1 MARPSKHDGI
11 IYRRNHSK
19 VWWMRYR
26 DRDGS
31 RRLESTHT
39 KDWHRANQQLH
50 ERLQAREN
58 NTLHV
63 VRKAERIV
71 FKEWAEFFLENYSQP
86 PIRTKSTHVANMNAL
101 KTLLPVFG
109 DMKLT
114 DIEATRIEVH
124 LRARLKQ
131 RKKVHRKGGT
141 VLLGTLKPAT
151 VHQEFRILRRI
162 FSVAVKKELCQANP
176 CDGISGHGQES
187 IPASLCHVERTGK
200 NRGRSTALPS

>member
-11 IYRRNHSK
+11 IKRRNDSK

-31 RRLESTHT
+31 RRIESTHT
-39 KDWHRANQQLH
+39 EDLHRDNQQLR
-50 ERLQAREN
+50 ERLQARDN

-63 VRKAERIV
+63 VRKGERIV
-71 FKEWAEFFLENYSQP
+71 SREWSSQP
-86 PIRTKSTHVANMNAL
+86 LIRTKSTHVANMNAL

-109 DMKLT
+109 DMKLS
-114 DIEATRIEVH
+114 DIEATQIEVH
-124 LRARLKQ
+124 LRSQLKQ
-131 RKKVHRKGGT
+131 RKKVHRTGGT

-162 FSVAVKKELCQANP
+162 FSVAVKKKLCQANP
-176 CDGISGHGQES
+176 CDGVDS
-187 IPASLCHVERTGK
+187 R
-200 NRGRSTALPS
+200 